1 MHRDGENV
9 DWRRNTPGG
18 AGWRPISGYRNI
30 ERPRRD
36 LAWRLGAQT
45 PRFFVA
51 LFQHAPFNEVS
62 QRLWCKGRPPG
73 YCLLD
78 ISNPIST
85 IAAFFLRNSDDAPS
99 NALTFPLPL
108 ANRRLRVVPRRSDPA
123 DHTALRRSRFFDAQ
137 HRWHVRSPNCRAK
150 FITVAVRRN
159 YPFCVS
165 PPNLSEFDEQR
176 SKSTFVS
183 SNSVSYAK
191 GIRRW

>member
-1 MHRDGENV
+1 MHSDGEDV
-9 DWRRNTPGG
+9 GWRRNTPGG

-99 NALTFPLPL
+99 NALTFPQPL
-108 ANRRLRVVPRRSDPA
+108 ANQRLCVVPRRSDPA
-123 DHTALRRSRFFDAQ
+123 DHTALRTSRFFDASIVGTFVVQ
-137 HRWHVRSPNCRAK
+137 
-150 FITVAVRRN
+150 TVERYLLPSLFAETIRR
-159 YPFCVS
+159 FCVS
-165 PPNLSEFDEQR
+165 PPNLSGL
-176 SKSTFVS
+176 T
-183 SNSVSYAK
+183 SNGPSRLLYLRTVYRTIS
-191 GIRRW
+191 